1 MNNGKGPLAGLK
13 VLELEGLGPA
23 PFCGMMLADMG
34 AEVISLTRKSSDKPR
49 PDAVS
54 ERGKQSIAVNLKS
67 PEGVALVHRL
77 CASVDV
83 LIEGFRPGVAERLGI
98 GPEDCMA
105 HNPKLV
111 YGRMTGW
118 GQDGPLAQAAGHD
131 LNYIALSG
139 ALHGMG
145 DPNYPPKP
153 PLNLVGD
160 FGGGGMFLAFGV
172 MCAVFEA
179 GRSGKGQVI
188 DVSMV
193 EGAATLMHMMYAWMA
208 DGRWQDKR
216 GSNMLDGAAHFY
228 DSYET
233 SDGKYITLGAI
244 EPQFYQLMRDKLELT
259 DDEFDHQNAPQHW
272 PSLKEKITA
281 LIKTRTRD
289 QWCELLEGSDVCFAP
304 VLSMNEA
311 PLHPHNQQRGSF
323 FTQGGVVQPSPAP
336 KFSRTPA
343 AQPES
348 PAMAGQDNE
357 AVMLRLGY
365 SVEEIG
371 ALRERG
377 ILV

>member
-67 PEGVALVHRL
+67 SEGVALVHRL

-145 DPNYPPKP
+145 DPDRPPKP

-208 DGRWQDKR
+208 DGRWQDQR

-244 EPQFYQLMRDKLELT
+244 EPQFYKLMRDKLELS
-259 DDEFDHQNAPQHW
+259 DDEFDHQNDPQHW

-323 FTQGGVVQPSPAP
+323 FTQDGVVQPSPAP

-357 AVMLRLGY
+357 VVMLRLGY

-371 ALRERG
+371 ALREQG